1 MNSSSIKCPNCQSEI
16 SVDEV
21 LRHQIEDSIKDSL
34 RQKMLKW
41 QQDKEKAFEQEL
53 SQKEKQLQESKVK
66 ELGLLKKERELETKL
81 KDADLTI
88 ERKLAQERAQIWEK
102 AAGEASERYLLREKE
117 QTQIIESLKKSLEE
131 AQRKATQGSQQL
143 QGEVAELEIEQVLKV
158 EFPTDDI
165 IPVPKGING
174 ADAIQKVRDQ
184 NGRAVGTIVW
194 ESKRTKNWTEGWV
207 LKLKEDTQLA
217 KGDLAVLVSVSLP
230 EGFKNFGFK
239 DGVYITN
246 FECFLAVAKVIRG
259 MIIKEHSIKS
269 SVVGKNE
276 KMEVLYSY
284 LSGSQFRQH
293 IEAIVEA
300 FSSMKGD
307 LEMEKRAF
315 QKMWAKREKEI
326 ERVISNT
333 VGMHGDLQ
341 GLIGA
346 SLPQIKGLE
355 LDSLEII
362 SSEVVVGTDKKTV
375 IQTEMVSIKES
386 VQ

>member
-21 LRHQIEDSIKDSL
+21 LRHQIEDSIKESL

-41 QQDKEKAFEQEL
+41 QQEKEKSFEQEL
-53 SQKEKQLQESKVK
+53 AQKEKQLQESKQK
-66 ELGLLKKERELETKL
+66 ELSLLKKEEELETKL
-81 KDADLTI
+81 KDADLII
-88 ERKLAQERAQIWEK
+88 ERKVSEERGRIWEK
-102 AAGEASERYLLREKE
+102 AAGEASEKYQLKEKE

-143 QGEVAELEIEQVLKV
+143 QGEVAELEIEQVLRS

-165 IPVPKGING
+165 VPVPKGISG

-184 NGRAVGTIVW
+184 NGRICGSIVW
-194 ESKRTKNWTEGWV
+194 ESKRTKNWTEGWI
-207 LKLKEDTQLA
+207 LKLKEDMQLV
-217 KGDLAVLVSVSLP
+217 KGDLAILVSGSLP
-230 EGFKNFGFK
+230 EGYKNFGFK

-246 FECFLAVAKVIRG
+246 FECFLAVAKIIRV
-259 MIIKEHSIKS
+259 MIIKEQSIKS
-269 SVVGKNE
+269 SVIGKNE
-276 KMEVLYSY
+276 KMEVLYGY

-300 FSSMKGD
+300 FSSMKAD
-307 LEMEKRAF
+307 LEVEKRVF

-346 SLPQIKGLE
+346 SLPHIKGLE
-355 LDSLEII
+355 LESLETG
-362 SSEVVVGTDKKTV
+362 SEVVVTVDTKTT
-375 IQTEMVSIKES
+375 IQTEMVSIEDPF
-386 VQ
+386 

>member
-21 LRHQIEDSIKDSL
+21 LRHQIEDSIKESL

-41 QQDKEKAFEQEL
+41 QEEKEKSFEQEL
-53 SQKEKQLQESKVK
+53 AQKEKQLEESKQK
-66 ELGLLKKERELETKL
+66 ELSLLKKEEELETKL
-81 KDADLTI
+81 KDADLII
-88 ERKLAQERAQIWEK
+88 ERKVSEERGRIWEK
-102 AAGEASERYLLREKE
+102 AAVEASERYQLKEKE

-143 QGEVAELEIEQVLKV
+143 QGEVAELEIEQILRG

-165 IPVPKGING
+165 VPVPKGVNG

-184 NGRAVGTIVW
+184 NGRICGSIVW
-194 ESKRTKNWTEGWV
+194 ESKRTKNWTEGWI
-207 LKLKEDTQLA
+207 LKLKEDMQLVR
-217 KGDLAVLVSVSLP
+217 GDLAVLVSGNLP
-230 EGFKNFGFK
+230 EGVKSFGFK

-246 FECFLAVAKVIRG
+246 FECFLAVAKIIRA
-259 MIIKEHSIKS
+259 MIIKEQSIKS

-307 LEMEKRAF
+307 LELEKRAF

-355 LDSLEII
+355 LDSLEIG
-362 SSEVVVGTDKKTV
+362 EVVVTVDTKTT
-375 IQTEMVSIKES
+375 IQTEMVSIEDPF
-386 VQ
+386 